1 MPKPCRGAKI
11 EWKSDPARDK
21 EDAMWRGMKFGT
33 LGFAV
38 LVFLASSVTTGAQ
51 DTTTQESKAQAQT
64 EAGLHQ
70 GQRANHLEWLSKELN
85 LTDEQKAKVKPI
97 LDDQTKQMHAT
108 QEDSS
113 LTQEQKREK
122 MKQIHQTTHSQ
133 INDILTPEQQ
143 KKFAALK
150 EQQKEHHEGSKES
163 PSEQPKQ
170 PY

>member
-1 MPKPCRGAKI
+1 
-11 EWKSDPARDK
+11 
-21 EDAMWRGMKFGT
+21 MWRGMKFGV

-38 LVFLASSVTTGAQ
+38 LVFLASSVTTRAQ
-51 DTTTQESKAQAQT
+51 DAATQESKAQAQT
-64 EAGLHQ
+64 EAGPHQ

-85 LTDEQKAKVKPI
+85 LTDEQREKVKPI
-97 LDDQTKQMHAT
+97 LDEQTKQMHAA
-108 QEDSS
+108 QEDTS
-113 LTQEQKREK
+113 LSQEQKRDK

-133 INDILTPEQQ
+133 INEILTPEQQ

-150 EQQKEHHEGSKES
+150 EQHKEHHEGSKES

>member
-1 MPKPCRGAKI
+1 
-11 EWKSDPARDK
+11 
-21 EDAMWRGMKFGT
+21 MWNGTKFRT
-33 LGFAV
+33 LLFAV
-38 LVFLASSVTTGAQ
+38 VVFFACSVTTRAQ
-51 DTTTQESKAQAQT
+51 DAGTPDSKAQAQT
-64 EAGLHQ
+64 ENGMHH
-70 GQRANHLEWLSKELN
+70 GQRAGQLERLSKELN

-97 LDDQTKQMHAT
+97 SEEQTKQMLAT

-113 LTQEQKREK
+113 LTQEQKHDK
-122 MKQIHQTTHSQ
+122 MKQIHETTHSQ

-150 EQQKEHHEGSKES
+150 EQQKEHREGSKES

>member
-1 MPKPCRGAKI
+1 
-11 EWKSDPARDK
+11 
-21 EDAMWRGMKFGT
+21 MWRGMKFGT

-38 LVFLASSVTTGAQ
+38 LVFLASSVTTRAQ
-51 DTTTQESKAQAQT
+51 DAQESKAQAQT
-64 EAGLHQ
+64 EAGPHH
-70 GQRANHLEWLSKELN
+70 GQQLERLSKELN
-85 LTDEQKAKVKPI
+85 LTDEQKEKVKPI
-97 LDDQTKQMHAT
+97 LDEQTKQMHAA
-108 QEDSS
+108 QEDTS
-113 LTQEQKREK
+113 LTQQQKRDK

-133 INDILTPEQQ
+133 INEILTPEQQ

>member
-1 MPKPCRGAKI
+1 
-11 EWKSDPARDK
+11 
-21 EDAMWRGMKFGT
+21 MWRGMKYGT

-38 LVFLASSVTTGAQ
+38 LLFLACSVTARAQ
-51 DTTTQESKAQAQT
+51 DAATQESKAQAQT
-64 EAGLHQ
+64 EAGAHH
-70 GQRANHLEWLSKELN
+70 GQRAGHLEWLSKELN

-97 LDDQTKQMHAT
+97 LDDQSKQMHAT
-108 QEDSS
+108 QEDTS
-113 LTQEQKREK
+113 LSQEQKRDK

-133 INDILTPEQQ
+133 INEILTPEQQ

-150 EQQKEHHEGSKES
+150 EQQKEHREGSKES

>member
-1 MPKPCRGAKI
+1 MCKGT
-11 EWKSDPARDK
+11 
-21 EDAMWRGMKFGT
+21 KFGT

-38 LVFLASSVTTGAQ
+38 ILFFAYSITTRAQ
-51 DTTTQESKAQAQT
+51 DAASQDSKAQAQT
-64 EAGLHQ
+64 ENGMHH
-70 GQRANHLEWLSKELN
+70 GQRAGQLERLSKELN
-85 LTDEQKAKVKPI
+85 LTDEQKTKVKPI
-97 LDDQTKQMHAT
+97 LDEQTKQMHAT

-113 LTQEQKREK
+113 LTQEQKHDK
-122 MKQIHQTTHSQ
+122 MKQIHETTHSQ

-150 EQQKEHHEGSKES
+150 EQQKEHREGNKES

>member
-21 EDAMWRGMKFGT
+21 EDTMWKGMKLGT

-38 LVFLASSVTTGAQ
+38 LVFLASSVTTPAQ
-51 DTTTQESKAQAQT
+51 DAATQESKAQAQT
-64 EAGLHQ
+64 EAGPHH

-85 LTDEQKAKVKPI
+85 LTDEQKEKVKPI
-97 LDDQTKQMHAT
+97 LDDQSKQMHAA
-108 QEDSS
+108 QEDTS
-113 LTQEQKREK
+113 LTQEQKRDK

-133 INDILTPEQQ
+133 INEILTPEQQ

-150 EQQKEHHEGSKES
+150 EQQKEHHEGSKD
-163 PSEQPKQ
+163 EQPKQ

>member
-1 MPKPCRGAKI
+1 M
-11 EWKSDPARDK
+11 WK
-21 EDAMWRGMKFGT
+21 GTKFGP

-38 LVFLASSVTTGAQ
+38 LFFLACSVTARAQ
-51 DTTTQESKAQAQT
+51 DTGTQESKAQAQT
-64 EAGLHQ
+64 DAGPHH
-70 GQRANHLEWLSKELN
+70 GQRAGHLEWLSKELN
-85 LTDEQKAKVKPI
+85 LTDEQKEKVKPI
-97 LDDQTKQMHAT
+97 LDEQTKQMHAT

-113 LTQEQKREK
+113 LTQEQKHDK

-150 EQQKEHHEGSKES
+150 EQQKEHREGSKES